1 MKKICFWTP
10 YIGNVG
16 TIKATIHSAE
26 SIKKYSDEK
35 VEINLFKIHS
45 EWEGYESSIEKAEL
59 NIVDFNLKKY
69 FKNLPKYGIFS
80 RFTMLLMMFYSIP
93 KLIKYFNN
101 EKPELVFGYLQ
112 GITPL
117 IARYFSKH
125 KPKIIVS
132 IQGLPSFL
140 ASKEVYEK
148 YPIWKKIEA
157 NMRIYLWKKIYKNA
171 DNIITLTE
179 ETKINIL
186 DIFDF
191 DKQKILYIPNP
202 IVDDEIY
209 DKVDEIIDDSF
220 VIENDYILAI
230 GRYTP
235 QKDFQTLI
243 KAFKIV
249 KESHQK
255 LNLIILGE
263 GELREQLQVLIN
275 QQKLKDK
282 VKLYGFVSNPY
293 KFLKKAKLFVL
304 SSLWEDQGHTLVEAT
319 YLRVPVVSTKCPSG
333 QVELLSHGEAG
344 YLCEIGNEID
354 MAKKIIEA
362 LENIDSKKIELAY
375 NNSLKFT
382 SNQFYKS
389 LKKLIGDNI

>member
-26 SIKKYSDEK
+26 AIKKYSDEEI
-35 VEINLFKIHS
+35 EINLFKIYS
-45 EWEGYESSIEKAEL
+45 EWEGYESSILNAKL
-59 NIVDFNLKKY
+59 NIIDFNLKKY
-69 FKNLPKYGIFS
+69 FKKLPKYGIFS

-101 EKPELVFGYLQ
+101 EKPEVVFGYLQ

-140 ASKEVYEK
+140 ASKEIYKK
-148 YPIWKKIEA
+148 YPLWKKIEA
-157 NMRIYLWKKIYKNA
+157 NIRIYLWKRIYKNA

-179 ETKINIL
+179 ETRINIL

-191 DKQKILYIPNP
+191 EKAKVLYIPNP
-202 IVDDEIY
+202 IIDDEIY
-209 DKVDEIIDDSF
+209 NKVDESINDSF
-220 VIENDYILAI
+220 VIRNDYILAI

-243 KAFKIV
+243 KAFNIV
-249 KESHQK
+249 KGYYQN

-263 GELREQLQVLIN
+263 GELRNELQSLIDKAN
-275 QQKLKDK
+275 LQNK

-319 YLRVPVVSTKCPSG
+319 YLKVPVVSTKCPSG
-333 QVELLSHGEAG
+333 QVELLTYGEAG
-344 YLCEIGNEID
+344 YLCEIGNEKD

-362 LENIDSKKIELAY
+362 LENVDSKRIELAY

-382 SNQFYKS
+382 SHQFYKS